1 MKAIQTIWC
10 AIKRFSPV
18 HRVKSKCNK
27 RKSLEKSHRLYAS
40 HPDISHNNLVLLTQ
54 LETKRSQ
61 DDTDAI
67 RTNTNKI
74 KDSSVKKIYTM
85 NPFDNQY
92 NNSIDP
98 DNVSSTK
105 LVLKFYSNSHNL
117 LVIRDV

>member
-1 MKAIQTIWC
+1 M
-10 AIKRFSPV
+10 
-18 HRVKSKCNK
+18 
-27 RKSLEKSHRLYAS
+27 EKSHRLYAS